1 MTARGLHFDAD
12 AALWF
17 AVALLV
23 TAFATIPVLSVGLAI
38 VGQPLDGALYIA
50 VTGGLVVL
58 VFGVTTGVLV
68 RNRPWRTVPGTLW
81 TLYVLQLVASG
92 LLAVGQFVRAPA
104 SVGLVARGLLA
115 PLTFGIVQIDSFS
128 PLQVAFP
135 DAWPLVGTLLGLAV
149 GRWLLTR
156 RGREV
161 GEAARV
167 VVEPMRLP
175 RP

>member
-1 MTARGLHFDAD
+1 MTVRGPHFDAD

-38 VGQPLDGALYIA
+38 AGQPLDGAFYIG
-50 VTGGLVVL
+50 VTGGLAAL
-58 VFGVTTGVLV
+58 VFGVTTAVLV
-68 RNRPWRTVPGTLW
+68 RNRPWRTFGDTLW
-81 TLYVLQLVASG
+81 TLYVLQLVAAT
-92 LLAVGQFVRAPA
+92 LLAVGQFVRAPM
-104 SVGLVARGLLA
+104 SGVLIARGLLA
-115 PLTFGIVQIDSFS
+115 PLTFGVVQIDSFS

-135 DAWPLVGTLLGLAV
+135 DAWPLVGTLVGLVA

-156 RGREV
+156 RGRAV

>member
-1 MTARGLHFDAD
+1 VHFDAD
-12 AALWF
+12 AGLWF

-23 TAFATIPVLSVGLAI
+23 TAFATIPALTVGLGLT
-38 VGQPLDGALYIA
+38 GQPLDGALYIG
-50 VTGGLVVL
+50 VTGGLAAL
-58 VFGVTTGVLV
+58 VFGTTAALLV
-68 RNRPWRTVPGTLW
+68 RARPWRTYRDTLW
-81 TLYVLQLVASG
+81 TLYLLQLVAAT
-92 LLAVGQFVRAPA
+92 LLALGQFVRAPMNA
-104 SVGLVARGLLA
+104 GMVARGLLA
-115 PLTFGIVQIDSFS
+115 PLTFGVVQIDSFS

-135 DAWPLVGTLLGLAV
+135 DAWPLVGALLGLLV

-156 RGREV
+156 RGRAV

>member
-1 MTARGLHFDAD
+1 MSLRHLRFDAD

-17 AVALLV
+17 AVALLA

-38 VGQPLDGALYIA
+38 LGHPLDGALYIG
-50 VTGGLVVL
+50 VTGGLVTL
-58 VFGVTTGVLV
+58 VFGVTTAVLV
-68 RNRPWRTVPGTLW
+68 RNRPWRTYADIVW
-81 TLYVLQLVASG
+81 TLYVLQLAAAS

-104 SVGLVARGLLA
+104 NAGLVARGLIA
-115 PLTFGIVQIDSFS
+115 PLTFGVVQIDSFA

-135 DAWPLVGTLLGLAV
+135 DAWPLVGTLLGLLV

-156 RGREV
+156 RGRAV
-161 GEAARV
+161 GEAARI